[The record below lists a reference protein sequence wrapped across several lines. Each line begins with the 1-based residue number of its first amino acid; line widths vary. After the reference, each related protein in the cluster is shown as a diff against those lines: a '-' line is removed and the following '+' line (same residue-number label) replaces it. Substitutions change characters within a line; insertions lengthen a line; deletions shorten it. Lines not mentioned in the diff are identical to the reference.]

1 MKNYQK
7 YNFANIE
14 TNNFIAFCNVYNNRS
29 GFVHECRLEPKSA
42 IKLKN
47 GSFLTATTAKC
58 QYYNRTWESY
68 EFESVILK
76 ACEYLPKKEREQAKE
91 EFKNYGQKENAKLDQ
106 KLKAFQ
112 DAFAGLTESQK
123 KSLSGV
129 TVENK
134 AEFESVCMAT
144 QMMALLNKQRV
155 FGGLKN
161 ENFDSIFKNN

>member
-1 MKNYQK
+1 MINYK
-7 YNFANIE
+7 RYNKTAIH
-14 TNNFIAFCNVYNNRS
+14 TVNFSAYCAVYDNRS

-68 EFESVILK
+68 EFESVINK
-76 ACEYLPKKEREQAKE
+76 AIGKLPAALRQEARAEFQAYADRESEKMEAK
-91 EFKNYGQKENAKLDQ
+91 F
-106 KLKAFQ
+106 KAFQ
-112 DAFAGLTESQK
+112 DAFASLTDSQK

-134 AEFESVCMAT
+134 ADFDSVCMAT
-144 QMMALLNKQRV
+144 QVMAFLNK
-155 FGGLKN
+155 
-161 ENFDSIFKNN
+161 